1 MTNII
6 CISGQAGAG
15 KDTAARILRTLLS
28 EGGRSADKTLIAH
41 NADLLKYIC
50 EKFFAWN
57 GLKDEAGRDLLQ
69 HVGTDVVRAKDPDF
83 WVNFLVNIL
92 RLFPDRWD
100 FLIVPD
106 TRYPNEIERF
116 KAASHPTVH
125 VHIERPGLVSALTQ
139 EQREHSS
146 ETALADTVPDVIV
159 CNDGEVADLPA
170 KLIERLPQI
179 IMTLHRRATIHNEG
193 EPNADN
199 GTESEQAKT

>member
-28 EGGRSADKTLIAH
+28 EGDRSADKTLIAH

-50 EKFFAWN
+50 EKFFSWN
-57 GLKDEAGRDLLQ
+57 GYKDEVGRSLLQ
-69 HVGTDVVRAKDPDF
+69 HIGTDVVRTKDPDF

-92 RLFPDRWD
+92 RMFPDKWD

-106 TRYPNEIERF
+106 ARYPNEIERF
-116 KAASHPTVH
+116 KAAGHPTVH
-125 VHIERPGLVSALTQ
+125 IHIERPGLVSALTQ
-139 EQREHSS
+139 EQQEHSS
-146 ETALADTVPDVIV
+146 ETALADTVPDVTI

-179 IMTLHRRATIHNEG
+179 IMTLHRRAAPYNEG
-193 EPNADN
+193 EPNAGN
-199 GTESEQAKT
+199 WIKSGQTKT

>member
-28 EGGRSADKTLIAH
+28 EGDRSADKTLIAH

-50 EKFFAWN
+50 ENFFSWN
-57 GLKDEAGRDLLQ
+57 GYKDEAGRSLLQ
-69 HVGTDVVRAKDPDF
+69 HIGTDVVRAKDPDF

-92 RLFPDRWD
+92 RLFPDKWD

-106 TRYPNEIERF
+106 TRFPNEIERF
-116 KAASHPTVH
+116 KAAGYPTVH
-125 VHIERPGLVSALTQ
+125 VHIERPGLASALTQ
-139 EQREHSS
+139 EQQEHPS
-146 ETALADTVPDVIV
+146 ETALADTLPDVTI

-179 IMTLHRRATIHNEG
+179 IMTLHRRTTSPSEG
-193 EPNADN
+193 
-199 GTESEQAKT
+199 GHTECP

>member
-28 EGGRSADKTLIAH
+28 EGDRSADKTLIAH

-50 EKFFAWN
+50 EKFFSWN
-57 GLKDEAGRDLLQ
+57 GYKDEAGRSLLQ
-69 HVGTDVVRAKDPDF
+69 HIGTDVVRAKDPDF

-92 RLFPDRWD
+92 RLFPDKWD

-116 KAASHPTVH
+116 KAAGHPTIH
-125 VHIERPGLVSALTQ
+125 IHIERPGIVSALTQ

-146 ETALADTVPDVIV
+146 ETALADTVPDVTI

-179 IMTLHRRATIHNEG
+179 IMTLHRRATPPSEG
-193 EPNADN
+193 
-199 GTESEQAKT
+199 GYSECP